1 MKEETKRLFTAI
13 ELPDSWLEASLLLQG
28 ALKEAGVEA
37 RFVPVQR
44 LHLTLNFIGESG
56 RLAEINETLMKLDR
70 SQSPSLVLA
79 GGDRFRR
86 RSGGDLIVW
95 QLEADQA
102 LLDYQRRERQALAD
116 LGLDLDKRPY
126 RPHLTLAR
134 QARGSFLD
142 GPSFPSLFKGLAPYR
157 PASMTLFW
165 SDRQGGHLV
174 YRPVS
179 SFDFAQL

>member
-13 ELPDSWLEASLLLQG
+13 PLPAPWLEASLQVEEDLRQ
-28 ALKEAGVEA
+28 AGLEA
-37 RFVPVQR
+37 RFVPAQR
-44 LHLTLNFIGESG
+44 LHLTLNFIGESS
-56 RLAEINETLMKLDR
+56 RLPEIIESLSKLDR
-70 SQSPSLVLA
+70 SQPPCLQAL
-79 GGDRFRR
+79 GGDRIRR